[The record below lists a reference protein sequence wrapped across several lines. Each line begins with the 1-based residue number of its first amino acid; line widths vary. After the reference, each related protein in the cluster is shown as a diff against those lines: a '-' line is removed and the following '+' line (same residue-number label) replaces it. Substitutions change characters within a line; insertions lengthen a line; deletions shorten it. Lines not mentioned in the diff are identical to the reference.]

1 MKHFFSFIFFK
12 NMQEAKGL
20 YMNLI
25 SPWMHDNWSIF
36 FNSALKPNNYW
47 NTRETVIALICYLM
61 SHKELQYMFSVP
73 ECPDNECRAWS
84 FLALFLCHRAT
95 AVLSRAI
102 PPVCGIKMPDLNWH
116 IERKENRLLTQKNI
130 WESKSDDFRVGG
142 KSAELFPEVG
152 YLSLLKR
159 CSSAPVTQILGKIQR
174 MSMLMPQKTTAQ
186 CII

>member
-1 MKHFFSFIFFK
+1 MTIGVFFK
-12 NMQEAKGL
+12 FSVEAQQLLKHEGNSYRPYL
-20 YMNLI
+20 L
-25 SPWMHDNWSIF
+25 
-36 FNSALKPNNYW
+36 FNESQRI
-47 NTRETVIALICYLM
+47 T
-61 SHKELQYMFSVP
+61 LQYMFSVP

-159 CSSAPVTQILGKIQR
+159 CSSTPVTQILGKIQR